1 MLVNI
6 VIETSGLLFL
16 LGLTAYVGLLLVIQ
30 FRESVQH
37 NRIYELQRQLLCAKV
52 EEITDSHKQQQ
63 TREHYAWSGFRKFLV
78 RGKVLEAEE
87 ICSFYLVPHDGKPL
101 PSFLPGQYL
110 TFQIHLPGVTK
121 PVIRCY
127 SLSDSP
133 AHLEYYRVTI
143 KRLLPPKEIT
153 SAPPG
158 QISTFFHHH
167 LRQTD
172 IIDVKAPAGHF
183 VLDTRQHHRPVVLI
197 GGGIGITPV
206 LSILNSIAESGSSR
220 EAWFFYGVRNGRE
233 HIMKNHLQ
241 NLAKT
246 HANMHLHVCYSQ
258 PDSNDVQERDY
269 DHRER
274 ISLELLKRLLPSSN
288 YDFFV
293 CGPPSMM
300 DSMTEGLCDWGV
312 PMDHI
317 HAEAFGA
324 ATVKKVFHPEA
335 QQDFED
341 VEAVSVT
348 FARSEKICNWNQSNV
363 SILELA
369 EQNGVSLEYGCRA
382 GNCGSCLV
390 AIRSGE
396 VKYLNEPG
404 VPIETGSCLACI
416 AVPHTKLVIDA

>member
-1 MLVNI
+1 
-6 VIETSGLLFL
+6 
-16 LGLTAYVGLLLVIQ
+16 
-30 FRESVQH
+30 
-37 NRIYELQRQLLCAKV
+37 
-52 EEITDSHKQQQ
+52 
-63 TREHYAWSGFRKFLV
+63 
-78 RGKVLEAEE
+78 
-87 ICSFYLVPHDGKPL
+87 
-101 PSFLPGQYL
+101 
-110 TFQIHLPGVTK
+110 
-121 PVIRCY
+121 
-127 SLSDSP
+127 
-133 AHLEYYRVTI
+133 VTI

-246 HANMHLHVCYSQ
+246 HANIHLHVCYSQ

-312 PMDHI
+312 PMDRI
-317 HAEAFGA
+317 RAEAFGA

-348 FARSEKICNWNQSNV
+348 FARSEKICSWNQSNV

-369 EQNGVSLEYGCRA
+369 EQNGVSLEYSCRA

-396 VKYLNEPG
+396 VRYLNEPG
-404 VPIETGSCLACI
+404 VPIETGSCLACM